1 MKINEKNAK
10 IHYKKAQAYLQ
21 YINRESSDIK
31 LGFYYLNKA
40 YELSKDQSILVQM
53 HKIKKELDE
62 EREKEKNWFK
72 FMFDK
77 NKSVNI
83 ENEGNNK
90 VRSNT

>member
-10 IHYKKAQAYLQ
+10 IYYKKAQAYLQ

-40 YELSKDQSILVQM
+40 YELSKYQSILVQM

-83 ENEGNNK
+83 ENVGNNK